1 MPLVKNTGSVLGHN
15 LATTIGIIIF
25 FLKTFFFIFV
35 FIWIRWT
42 LPRFKYDQLM
52 NLAWKWMLP
61 LSVANLIIEA
71 AAELTPMPFLAS
83 WVGLVILALGYVI
96 FRPLFFKKNLKQNLQ

>member
-1 MPLVKNTGSVLGHN
+1 
-15 LATTIGIIIF
+15 
-25 FLKTFFFIFV
+25 
-35 FIWIRWT
+35 
-42 LPRFKYDQLM
+42 M

-83 WVGLVILALGYVI
+83 WVGLGILFLAYII
-96 FRPLFFKKNLKQNLQ
+96 FRPLFLKRKLKQNLQ